1 MTVICLYS
9 LFISRNWFYLQLFM
23 TSIGTLSFLI
33 VLLLVPE
40 SPKWLLINGRKQEAV
55 EALNKIAKING
66 VDSKIYDDD

>member
-1 MTVICLYS
+1 
-9 LFISRNWFYLQLFM
+9 M

>member
-1 MTVICLYS
+1 
-9 LFISRNWFYLQLFM
+9 M

-55 EALNKIAKING
+55 EASMALTPKFMMMTNLKNLIIQLMHKH
-66 VDSKIYDDD
+66 

>member
-9 LFISRNWFYLQLFM
+9 LFISRNWFYLYLFM